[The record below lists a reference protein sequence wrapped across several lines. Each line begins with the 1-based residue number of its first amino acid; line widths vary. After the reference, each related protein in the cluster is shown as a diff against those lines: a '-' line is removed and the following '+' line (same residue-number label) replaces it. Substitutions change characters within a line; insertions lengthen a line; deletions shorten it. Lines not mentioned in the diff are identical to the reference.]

1 MPADPTRLNAEA
13 LGPDLQT
20 VRELVAEVL
29 MLEHREIEDDSRLV
43 LDLGAESIDFL
54 DLVFRVEDAVGRRVP
69 VESWEEFV
77 REAAEASQI
86 DPRELIT
93 VRFVAEFL
101 HRQRQGEG

>member
-1 MPADPTRLNAEA
+1 MSADPTRLSAEA

-20 VRELVAEVL
+20 VRGLVAEVL
-29 MLEHREIEDDSRLV
+29 MLEPSEIGDESRLV

-69 VESWEEFV
+69 VETWEEFV
-77 REAAEASQI
+77 REAAEASEI

-93 VRFVAEFL
+93 IRFVAEFL
-101 HRQRQGEG
+101 YRQRQGED